1 MLNEETYHTC
11 HRCGNAV
18 DVEYNFLVL
27 PSVIA
32 FDFSGHRLDINHSIK
47 ITYNSVRHKYRLAG
61 IIYYGHGHFT
71 TQVHQE
77 NISVLVCYFISFIV
91 LLGSVKWQKGDSPFS
106 SRVTNFLLFDLPF
119 LGLNQLLFSK
129 LKQK

>member
-27 PSVIA
+27 PTVIA

-47 ITYNSVRHKYRLAG
+47 ITYNSVRYK
-61 IIYYGHGHFT
+61 
-71 TQVHQE
+71 
-77 NISVLVCYFISFIV
+77 
-91 LLGSVKWQKGDSPFS
+91 
-106 SRVTNFLLFDLPF
+106 
-119 LGLNQLLFSK
+119 
-129 LKQK
+129 

>member
-11 HRCGNAV
+11 HRCGDAV

-47 ITYNSVRHKYRLAG
+47 ITYDSVRHKYRLAG

-71 TQVHQE
+71 TQV
-77 NISVLVCYFISFIV
+77 V
-91 LLGSVKWQKGDSPFS
+91 LLNGQLWFHDGITTGRNMIYQGKLTHNPPD
-106 SRVTNFLLFDLPF
+106 LLTHEGKAAVVALYVI
-119 LGLNQLLFSK
+119 
-129 LKQK
+129 